1 MVGFIF
7 SFSGPAAGTIM
18 VERPECQQVDAGIT
32 SAISQR
38 EDKQVSS
45 ALLKRAMQATAASAK
60 T

>member
-1 MVGFIF
+1 
-7 SFSGPAAGTIM
+7 M